1 MTILRD
7 ISFLWSMLHVLV
19 IFLLFFIPRYPWGRT
34 LLISFAG
41 AGTLL
46 ICNVL
51 AMYWLGHGII
61 MSIAFFTCTLPTLAL
76 FYVLSKYRDG
86 RFFFLF
92 CVSDTLCFWLLQLT
106 NFLDRLAGD
115 TYVVLLLGRL
125 VIFPA
130 AELLIWRYLR
140 RPFLELQTS
149 LLRGWGTFA
158 VVGAVYY
165 LLIMVTA
172 VPVDAPMPDL
182 AGLLRILLVMILM
195 PLTYITILRSLW
207 RQMLV
212 YEGARQAEL
221 RRRDL
226 RHHLTVMEGMLLQGD
241 SAGVQQYISELQGK
255 LSDLTRSNW
264 CPNTAINSVLTSY
277 FSQAKEAGCRLETK
291 IQLPAQFP
299 YDEMDLCMILSNALE
314 NALHALQELAE
325 TERWMKVE
333 LELTD
338 NRRLTLAVRNACPLP
353 VRFGP
358 DGLPL
363 TPPREGHGLGL
374 RSIQSTVKRYG
385 GLFRCQWEEGS
396 FLLQAVLFPA
406 QP

>member
-1 MTILRD
+1 
-7 ISFLWSMLHVLV
+7 
-19 IFLLFFIPRYPWGRT
+19 
-34 LLISFAG
+34 
-41 AGTLL
+41 
-46 ICNVL
+46 
-51 AMYWLGHGII
+51 
-61 MSIAFFTCTLPTLAL
+61 
-76 FYVLSKYRDG
+76 
-86 RFFFLF
+86 
-92 CVSDTLCFWLLQLT
+92 
-106 NFLDRLAGD
+106 
-115 TYVVLLLGRL
+115 
-125 VIFPA
+125 
-130 AELLIWRYLR
+130 
-140 RPFLELQTS
+140 
-149 LLRGWGTFA
+149 
-158 VVGAVYY
+158 
-165 LLIMVTA
+165 
-172 VPVDAPMPDL
+172 
-182 AGLLRILLVMILM
+182 M

-221 RRRDL
+221 RRRDYQAICQKMEL
-226 RHHLTVMEGMLLQGD
+226 ERIYRHDMRHHLTVMEGMLLQGD